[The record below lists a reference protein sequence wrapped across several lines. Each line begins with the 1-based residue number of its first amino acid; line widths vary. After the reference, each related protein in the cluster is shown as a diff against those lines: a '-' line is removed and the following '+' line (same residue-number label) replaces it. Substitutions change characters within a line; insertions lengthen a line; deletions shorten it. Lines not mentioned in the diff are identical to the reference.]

1 MTYSSVLA
9 HGSMVFDQVRNGL
22 YAKAMRDRIS
32 QDSVVLDLGAGL
44 GVHGLLAAAAGA
56 RRVYLVE
63 PEPVLR
69 IAMEVAQ
76 ANGLQ
81 DRVVALQGRI
91 EDVVLPEPVDMI
103 VSAFTGNLLFS
114 EDLLPSLFHARD
126 RYLKPGGCLV
136 PDKAE
141 LILAPVQAQDIH
153 AQHVACWSNP
163 LHGLDF
169 SVARRFASN
178 EILWRYRDDIRAER
192 LAEGVP
198 VTVVDMMTATHADC
212 HGEIRCKVSSAGVCH
227 GLLGW
232 IRIRLGDEWLTA
244 DPAGPKVHWGAAF
257 LPFDQPV
264 ALRMGE
270 VIKLGLDRPKGG
282 DWTCGSRLNRARD
295 GNRHFWPGRMRRTDC
310 GACRRDAVQYW
321 AQKAMRFNSC
331 CNGWMAASPVISL
344 RSDFMRRSQ
353 APSRRWQTR
362 WIWYRP
368 LPDAILFNRILT
380 E

>member
-32 QDSVVLDLGAGL
+32 QESVVLDLGAGL

-69 IAMEVAQ
+69 IAMEIAQ

-192 LAEGVP
+192 LAEGFP

-212 HGEIRCKVSSAGVCH
+212 HGEIRCEVSTAGMCH

-282 DWTCGSRLNRARD
+282 DWTWWIKAESGARRQSTFLAKADAADRLRRLS
-295 GNRHFWPGRMRRTDC
+295 PGRRPAL
-310 GACRRDAVQYW
+310 GAKGHAVQQLLQW
-321 AQKAMRFNSC
+321 MDGSVTSHQLAQRLHEAEPGAFPTMADAMDLVQ
-331 CNGWMAASPVISL
+331 AVA
-344 RSDFMRRSQ
+344 RRYSV
-353 APSRRWQTR
+353 
-362 WIWYRP
+362 
-368 LPDAILFNRILT
+368 
-380 E
+380 